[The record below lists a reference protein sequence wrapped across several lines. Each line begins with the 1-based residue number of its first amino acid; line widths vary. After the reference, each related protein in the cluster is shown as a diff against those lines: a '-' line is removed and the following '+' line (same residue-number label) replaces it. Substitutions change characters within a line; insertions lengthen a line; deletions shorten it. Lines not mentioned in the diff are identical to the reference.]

1 MRKILL
7 VFICLFFTSGLALAE
22 HGKKTLL
29 SYGKDIVKEALN

>member
-22 HGKKTLL
+22 RGTKKEKG
-29 SYGKDIVKEALN
+29 YKDIVKEALN